1 MRELVIGTR
10 GSALAVVQAEIVRGY
25 IRENCPDISPGILT
39 IKTTGDQILD
49 RKLSEVGGKGLFVR
63 ELDKALLEGRSM
75 LSVHSA
81 KDLPMEL
88 PDGLPILGF
97 SRREDPRDVLVL
109 PAGAKGLDETKPIGS
124 SSERRKL
131 QLKNIFP
138 RMEVSSVRGSVE
150 TRLKKLDEGQ
160 YAALV
165 LAAAGLRRLG
175 LEHRISRYF
184 STEEM
189 LPAAGQGALAIQGRA
204 GEEYG
209 FLKGFFHEDT
219 GLALRAERAFVR
231 ALEGGCS
238 SPVAAYAAVEGETL
252 TLRGFYYRE
261 DTGEQIFLEKK
272 GKTAWA
278 EQIGISLAG
287 EIKEKK

>member
-1 MRELVIGTR
+1 MREIIIGTR
-10 GSALAVVQAEIVRGY
+10 GSTLAVAQAEIVRGY
-25 IRENCPDISPGILT
+25 IRENCPDISPRILT
-39 IKTTGDQILD
+39 IKTTGDRILD

-88 PDGLPILGF
+88 PDELPILGF

-138 RMEVSSVRGSVE
+138 HMEVSSVRGSVE

-252 TLRGFYYRE
+252 TLRGYYYRE

-278 EQIGISLAG
+278 EQIGISLAE
-287 EIKEKK
+287 EIQNVR

>member
-1 MRELVIGTR
+1 
-10 GSALAVVQAEIVRGY
+10 
-25 IRENCPDISPGILT
+25 
-39 IKTTGDQILD
+39 
-49 RKLSEVGGKGLFVR
+49 
-63 ELDKALLEGRSM
+63 
-75 LSVHSA
+75 
-81 KDLPMEL
+81 
-88 PDGLPILGF
+88 
-97 SRREDPRDVLVL
+97 
-109 PAGAKGLDETKPIGS
+109 
-124 SSERRKL
+124 
-131 QLKNIFP
+131 
-138 RMEVSSVRGSVE
+138 MEVSSVRGSVE

-165 LAAAGLRRLG
+165 LAAAGLKRLG

-272 GKTAWA
+272 GKTVEA
-278 EQIGISLAG
+278 EQIGTSLAG
-287 EIKEKK
+287 EIQNVR